1 MKNKYLTEKERYNI
15 EIYLEEKY
23 TVRQI
28 AEKLERCVKTIYNE
42 IKRGTVEFLDSEL
55 RTYKKYC
62 ADVAQR
68 KTNEAQ
74 LNKGKDLKIGN
85 DMAFVHYVE
94 EMIGNR
100 RYSPVAT
107 LAEIKLK
114 SYEFQTQV
122 CYKTLYNYI
131 DRGMFLNI
139 SNKDLPVK
147 KSPCKR
153 PYKRVSVALN
163 NRRGRSIE
171 ERPEAVKTR
180 DSVGNWEMDT
190 VVGGAGKS
198 KSCLLVLTERMTRKE
213 LIRKIPDKSMKSVV
227 DALNDIER
235 LYGFEEFKNTF
246 KTITSD
252 NGSEF
257 FDSVGIETSV
267 LYPDKKRTVLYYCHP
282 YNACERGS
290 NENANKLI
298 RRHIPKGCDIGDY
311 TDEQIQEIENWI
323 NNYPR
328 RILEYLTS
336 NLVYEKVLGVKCG
349 CLGG

>member
-15 EIYLEEKY
+15 ELYLDEKY
-23 TVRQI
+23 TIKQI
-28 AEKLERCVKTIYNE
+28 AKKLDRCVKTIYNE
-42 IKRGTVEFLDSEL
+42 LRRGTVEFLDSEL

-68 KTNEAQ
+68 KTIEAQ
-74 LNKGKDLKIGN
+74 QNKGKDLKIGN
-85 DMAFVHYVE
+85 DMEFVRYVE
-94 EMIGNR
+94 EMIGAR

-114 SYEFQTQV
+114 NYQFRTNI

-131 DRGMFLNI
+131 DKGLFLNI

-147 KSPCKR
+147 KAPSRR

-163 NRRGRSIE
+163 NIRGKSIE
-171 ERPEAVKTR
+171 ERPKAVKQR
-180 DSVGNWEMDT
+180 DSVGHWEMDT
-190 VVGGAGKS
+190 VVGGKGTS
-198 KSCLLVLTERMTRKE
+198 KDCLLVLTERVTRKE

-227 DALNDIER
+227 NALDDIER
-235 LYGFEEFKNTF
+235 LYGYDEFVNTF
-246 KTITSD
+246 KTITCD

-257 FDSVGIETSV
+257 FDSQGTEISIFHS
-267 LYPDKKRTVLYYCHP
+267 DKQRTILYYCHP
-282 YNACERGS
+282 YSAYERGS

-298 RRHIPKGCDIGDY
+298 RRHIPKGSDIGSY
-311 TDEQIQEIENWI
+311 TDEQIQEIEDWI

-328 RILEYLTS
+328 RLLNYLTA
-336 NLVYEKVLGVKCG
+336 NIAYEQLAGTYCG
-349 CLGG
+349 CMGG

>member
-1 MKNKYLTEKERYNI
+1 MRNKYLTERERYDI
-15 EIYLEEKY
+15 ELYLGEKY
-23 TVRQI
+23 TVKRI
-28 AEKLERCVKTIYNE
+28 AEKLDKCVKTIYNE

-55 RTYKKYC
+55 RTYRKYC

-74 LNKGKDLKIGN
+74 QNKGKDLKIGN

-107 LAEIKLK
+107 LAEIKISNFK
-114 SYEFQTQV
+114 FQTEI
-122 CYKTLYNYI
+122 CPKTLYNYI
-131 DRGMFLNI
+131 DRGLFLNI

-163 NRRGRSIE
+163 NRKGKSIE
-171 ERPEAVKTR
+171 ERPKAVKTR
-180 DSVGNWEMDT
+180 DSFGHWEMDT
-190 VVGGAGKS
+190 VVSGKG
-198 KSCLLVLTERMTRKE
+198 KGKECLLVLTERMTRKE
-213 LIRKIPDKSMKSVV
+213 LIRKIPDKSMESVV
-227 DALNDIER
+227 NALNSIER

-246 KTITSD
+246 KSITCD

-257 FDSVGIETSV
+257 FDSEGTETSII
-267 LYPDKKRTVLYYCHP
+267 YPDKQRTVLYYCHP

-298 RRHIPKGCDIGDY
+298 RRHVPKGCSIGDY
-311 TDEQIQEIENWI
+311 SDEVIQEIEDWI

-328 RILEYLTS
+328 KILNYLTS
-336 NLVYEKVLGVKCG
+336 NILYEKMACS
-349 CLGG
+349 